1 MADNGLPDR
10 VGWIGTGRMG
20 SALAERLLAAGVD
33 LWVYNRTKSKAE
45 ALADRGAKVVDSP
58 ADLAGRDIVFT
69 MVAGPQDVVEVAF
82 GDEGVLSQP
91 DARPSVLVDSTT
103 IDAAT
108 SQTLTLKAAEVGTEV
123 LAAPVSGNPK
133 VVRAGQLTTAVSGPR
148 AAYEKVLPYLEC
160 FGRKVT
166 YVGGGDE
173 ARLVKICHNL
183 MLGVVTQTMAE
194 ITLLAEAAGV
204 SRADFLEFLN
214 DSVMGSTFT
223 RYKTPA
229 FVNLDYKPT
238 FTWHLLRKD
247 FELGL
252 DTGKRLDVPLPTAAL
267 VHQIVI
273 DGIGRGFGEQDFASL
288 LSRQAEGTPVELQP
302 ENRDVSDGLS

>member
-1 MADNGLPDR
+1 MADNKYPHR

-20 SALAERLLAAGVD
+20 SALVERLLASHVD
-33 LWVYNRTKSKAE
+33 LWVYNRTRSKAE
-45 ALADRGAKVVDSP
+45 PLAAMGAKIVDRP
-58 ADLAGRDIVFT
+58 ADLAERDIVFT
-69 MVAGPQDVVEVAF
+69 MVAGPEDVLAVTLGE
-82 GDEGVLSQP
+82 EGVLSRP
-91 DARPSVLVDSTT
+91 DHRPKIIVDSTT

-108 SQTLTLKAAEVGTEV
+108 SQTLTERATDLGTAV

-133 VVRAGQLTTAVSGPR
+133 VVKSGRLTAVVSGPR
-148 AAYEKVLPYLEC
+148 EAFEVVSPYLEC

-166 YVGGGDE
+166 YVGPGDE

-183 MLGVVTQTMAE
+183 MLGVVTQSMVE

-204 SRADFLEFLN
+204 SRADFLDFLN

-223 RYKTPA
+223 KYKTPA
-229 FVNLDYKPT
+229 FVNLDYTPS

-252 DTGKRLDVPLPTAAL
+252 ESGRLLGVPLPTAAL
-267 VHQIVI
+267 VHQIVM
-273 DGIGRGFGEQDFASL
+273 DGIGRGFGDQDFVSML
-288 LSRQAEGTPVELQP
+288 TRHAEGTSVDLAP
-302 ENRDVSDGLS
+302 ENKDVSDGLS